1 MAYTSS
7 QPRRFLSGW
16 SAKAGK
22 PAKPAEAGMKRVQ
35 FSSSFV
41 PYLFLAPQLAVIFIF
56 FYWPSVQAIQ
66 SSFYLEDPFGFG
78 ASFVG
83 LANYSDAIFNPEYL
97 NIAKFTVVFTVLV
110 TFFSLALGLLL
121 AVKADAVIRGSSTYK
136 TLLIS
141 VYAIAPPVAGLIG
154 MMFFDQHIGP
164 FVKMA
169 AFFGWDMKVGLNYFD
184 TAFAMVVV
192 AVWKQIP
199 YNFIFF
205 LSGLQGVPVSV
216 REAAAIDCRSGFR
229 RFWTVIMPLLAPTAF
244 FLLIIMHA
252 YLVGDIDDRLT
263 DKWTSPFRALKG
275 RVQLQGIVRI
285 EAQLRLQGSITITR
299 LSIINITYALFDT
312 FGVIDVMVKDKAANN
327 PITLVYK
334 VFLDGFR
341 GNDIGGSSAQ
351 SVILMLVVFVL
362 TIIQFRFIEKRI
374 HYN

>member
-1 MAYTSS
+1 VAYTSS
-7 QPRRFLSGW
+7 QPRRFFSGR

-41 PYLFLAPQLAVIFIF
+41 PYLFLAPQLAVICIF
-56 FYWPSVQAIQ
+56 FYWPSVQAIH
-66 SSFYLEDPFGFG
+66 SSFYIEDPFGFG

-83 LANYSDAIFNPEYL
+83 LANYSDAIFSPEYL
-97 NIAKFTVVFTVLV
+97 SIAKFTVVFTVLV

-169 AFFGWDMKVGLNYFD
+169 AFLGWDMKVGLNYFD
-184 TAFAMVVV
+184 TAFAMIVV

-216 REAAAIDCRSGFR
+216 REAASIDCRSGFR

-244 FLLIIMHA
+244 FLL
-252 YLVGDIDDRLT
+252 
-263 DKWTSPFRALKG
+263 
-275 RVQLQGIVRI
+275 
-285 EAQLRLQGSITITR
+285 
-299 LSIINITYALFDT
+299 IINITYALFDT

>member
-1 MAYTSS
+1 
-7 QPRRFLSGW
+7 
-16 SAKAGK
+16 
-22 PAKPAEAGMKRVQ
+22 MKRVQ

-56 FYWPSVQAIQ
+56 FYWPSVQAVH
-66 SSFYLEDPFGFG
+66 SSFYIEDPFGFG

-83 LANYSDAIFNPEYL
+83 FANYSDALFNPEYL
-97 NIAKFTVVFTVLV
+97 SIAKFTVIFTVLV

-136 TLLIS
+136 TVLIS

-169 AFFGWDMKVGLNYFD
+169 AMLGWDMKVGLNYFD

-205 LSGLQGVPVSV
+205 LSGLQGVSVAV

-244 FLLIIMHA
+244 FLLII
-252 YLVGDIDDRLT
+252 
-263 DKWTSPFRALKG
+263 
-275 RVQLQGIVRI
+275 
-285 EAQLRLQGSITITR
+285 
-299 LSIINITYALFDT
+299 NITYSLFDT

>member
-1 MAYTSS
+1 VAYTSS
-7 QPRRFLSGW
+7 QPSRFSGR
-16 SAKAGK
+16 SAKPGK
-22 PAKPAEAGMKRVQ
+22 PPKAAEAGMKRVQ

-56 FYWPSVQAIQ
+56 FYWPSVQAVQ
-66 SSFYLEDPFGFG
+66 SSFFIEDPFGFG

-83 LANYSDAIFNPEYL
+83 FANYSDAIFSPEYL
-97 NIAKFTVVFTVLV
+97 GIAKFTVVFTVLV

-136 TLLIS
+136 TVLIS

-154 MMFFDQHIGP
+154 MMSGP

-169 AFFGWDMKVGLNYFD
+169 AFLGWDMKVGLNYFD
-184 TAFAMVVV
+184 TAFAMIVV

-216 REAAAIDCRSGFR
+216 REAASIDCRSGFR

-244 FLLIIMHA
+244 FLL
-252 YLVGDIDDRLT
+252 
-263 DKWTSPFRALKG
+263 
-275 RVQLQGIVRI
+275 
-285 EAQLRLQGSITITR
+285 
-299 LSIINITYALFDT
+299 IINITYALFDT

>member
-22 PAKPAEAGMKRVQ
+22 PAKPADAGMKRVQ
-35 FSSSFV
+35 FSSSYV

-56 FYWPSVQAIQ
+56 FYWPSVQAIH
-66 SSFYLEDPFGFG
+66 SSFYIEDPFGFG

-83 LANYSDAIFNPEYL
+83 LANYSDAIFSPEYL
-97 NIAKFTVVFTVLV
+97 SIAKFTVVFTLLV

-169 AFFGWDMKVGLNYFD
+169 AFLGWDMKVGLNYFD
-184 TAFAMVVV
+184 TAFAMIVV

-244 FLLIIMHA
+244 FLL
-252 YLVGDIDDRLT
+252 
-263 DKWTSPFRALKG
+263 
-275 RVQLQGIVRI
+275 
-285 EAQLRLQGSITITR
+285 
-299 LSIINITYALFDT
+299 IINITYALFDT